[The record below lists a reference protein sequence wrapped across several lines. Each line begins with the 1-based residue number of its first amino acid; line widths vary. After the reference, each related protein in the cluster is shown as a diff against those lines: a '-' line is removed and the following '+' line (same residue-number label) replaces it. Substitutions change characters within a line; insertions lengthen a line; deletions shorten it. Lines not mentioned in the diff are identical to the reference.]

1 MQIYQ
6 EGYMKKHGDNLKR
19 VWRSTKGATAVE
31 YALIAALIAIVCMG
45 SLKSLGT
52 EIKTKFESMINILK
66 DVDTQEILNSSDTNT

>member
-1 MQIYQ
+1 
-6 EGYMKKHGDNLKR
+6 MKKKFL
-19 VWRSTKGATAVE
+19 STKGATAVE

-45 SLKSLGT
+45 SLKNLGT